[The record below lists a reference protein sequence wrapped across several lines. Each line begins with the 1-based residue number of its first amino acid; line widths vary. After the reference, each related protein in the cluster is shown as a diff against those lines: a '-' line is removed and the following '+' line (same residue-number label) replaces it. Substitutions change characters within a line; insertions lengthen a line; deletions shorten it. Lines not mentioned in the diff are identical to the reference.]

1 MPPKGKASTTQKRPA
16 AKITPGATEPKR
28 SKPGAI
34 EPQSR
39 ASSSRQ
45 GQTGATEPVTVTQGL
60 TGADTYGPQEGV
72 RDMLE
77 AMQQRDADDAMA
89 ALGHSFKMPAEE
101 NISMEEQNDLDEAIT
116 RSRQEQMPG
125 ARERKAKK
133 RAARSPQGRL
143 WQKTQRR
150 ARQDVQ
156 DDDESRN
163 RSGAAAVSE
172 PVKSKS
178 EAIELAQS
186 ATEQATES
194 DLERLYVAACSVAP
208 DDEKNLLEVAKRLG
222 CRPRQNNRIS
232 TDEQKI
238 INNAA
243 QRLQKREAEETLS
256 APSKAYL
263 EALSQKAPHK
273 PKGRQCKP
281 VPTLN
286 DLYDEAVKNASAK
299 DRDFLEKVKALGHY
313 PHESQSKATAEKKL
327 ARQARDRQGSKK
339 ANAQVNAYLVAL
351 KEHSADQAKVDK
363 QQSVADALIEE
374 LRLFVQQNRRM
385 PRKLAPEAKAPNK
398 SKGDTEQ
405 HTANQCQR
413 HCGVRRGRRHRARR
427 RYGSRGSRR

>member
-1 MPPKGKASTTQKRPA
+1 MPPKVKAGTTQKRPA

-45 GQTGATEPVTVTQGL
+45 GQTGATEPVIVTQGL
-60 TGADTYGPQEGV
+60 TGADTYGPQEGL

-101 NISMEEQNDLDEAIT
+101 SISMEEQNDLDEAIT
-116 RSRQEQMPG
+116 ISRQDQMPE
-125 ARERKAKK
+125 ARERKAQK

-143 WQKTQRR
+143 WQKAQRR

-163 RSGAAAVSE
+163 TSGAIAVSE

-186 ATEQATES
+186 ASEQGTES
-194 DLERLYVAACSVAP
+194 DLDRLYVAACCGAP
-208 DDEKNLLEVAKRLG
+208 EDEKNFLEVAKRLG
-222 CRPRQNNRIS
+222 CRPRKNNRIS
-232 TDEQKI
+232 TDEQKN

-243 QRLQKREAEETLS
+243 QRLQKKETEETLS

-263 EALSQKAPHK
+263 EALSRNAPQKT
-273 PKGRQCKP
+273 KGRQCKP
-281 VPTLN
+281 LLTSSG
-286 DLYDEAVKNASAK
+286 AS
-299 DRDFLEKVKALGHY
+299 EG
-313 PHESQSKATAEKKL
+313 
-327 ARQARDRQGSKK
+327 RQ
-339 ANAQVNAYLVAL
+339 
-351 KEHSADQAKVDK
+351 
-363 QQSVADALIEE
+363 
-374 LRLFVQQNRRM
+374 
-385 PRKLAPEAKAPNK
+385 
-398 SKGDTEQ
+398 
-405 HTANQCQR
+405 
-413 HCGVRRGRRHRARR
+413 
-427 RYGSRGSRR
+427 